1 MSGVGVDVVFFL
13 AGIETPPPFVIEK
26 DNKKNKS
33 LSGRETLVN

>member
-26 DNKKNKS
+26 DNKKQKPLRKRDFS
-33 LSGRETLVN
+33 

>member
-26 DNKKNKS
+26 DNKKKQKPLRKRDFS
-33 LSGRETLVN
+33 